1 MAHSNS
7 DHAHAP
13 SYYAA
18 TANSRTTYPTLEGD
32 VTADVCIVGAGFT
45 GISTALTLAERG
57 YSVAVVEANRVGWGA
72 SGRNGGQ
79 MINGITGLETL
90 EKKYGRSASEAIWQ
104 IRWRGHALIRERVQ
118 KYTIDCDLKDGFAE
132 VAVKPAQLR
141 DIDEAFE
148 ELEQRR
154 FPHRYERWD
163 REQTRSMFGTDA
175 FHGAFVSYY
184 DGHLHP
190 LNLCTGEARAADGL
204 GVRIYEQSPVLD
216 IRHAKKPVVCSA
228 SGSVSADAVLIAG
241 NAYSRLEPKQLSG
254 LVYPAGSYI
263 IATEPLSPDV
273 AESIN
278 REDLAVCDLNT
289 VVDYFRLSADRRL
302 LYGGACNYS
311 GRDPSDIEAY
321 IRPRMVKTYPQLA
334 DVRVEYQ
341 WGGKIGIVLNR
352 VLSVGCL
359 NGNVYYCQGYCGHGV
374 SASHAMGEVM
384 ADAIGGSLERYH
396 LFARMKHLRLPG
408 SRWFGNQVIALGM
421 LYYKLRDAL

>member
-1 MAHSNS
+1 M
-7 DHAHAP
+7 
-13 SYYAA
+13 
-18 TANSRTTYPTLEGD
+18 
-32 VTADVCIVGAGFT
+32 TADVCIVGAGFT

-289 VVDYFRLSADRRL
+289 VVDYFRLSADRR
-302 LYGGACNYS
+302 
-311 GRDPSDIEAY
+311 
-321 IRPRMVKTYPQLA
+321 K
-334 DVRVEYQ
+334 
-341 WGGKIGIVLNR
+341 
-352 VLSVGCL
+352 
-359 NGNVYYCQGYCGHGV
+359 
-374 SASHAMGEVM
+374 
-384 ADAIGGSLERYH
+384 
-396 LFARMKHLRLPG
+396 
-408 SRWFGNQVIALGM
+408 
-421 LYYKLRDAL
+421 